1 MRIYV
6 RALLLVQL
14 CAVLTVSADSQPQSV
29 TLREAVRSALK
40 NNPELAAARHEVAQA
55 NAQLR
60 EAWGYALPSIDFSGR
75 YSRALKKP
83 VFFFPN
89 IFDSSAAK
97 RGDVTAIEIGSDNS
111 FDFSFTVSQVL
122 FNSAVFT
129 GVGTANIY
137 AKAAEELFR
146 SKTVGTVAATRR
158 AFYGVLLAKEVLGM
172 LEANLKNAEETFKN
186 ASVLAGQGL
195 LSEYDKL
202 RAEVGLAN
210 IKPEVI
216 RAENNYALA
225 LNNLKIAMGIPVDT
239 ELQIA
244 GGLTFSPVDDGIVES
259 ADISVLERNPSLNA
273 LRYQE
278 DVNDAIT
285 AIERANY
292 LPSLAAFG
300 TYQWQAQKNNFRFST
315 RDFVAS
321 SVVGLSISM
330 NVFNGFR
337 TNARVEQAE
346 LDTRKV
352 QEQITHTEMR
362 LRTAAESVVRTLR
375 AARQRIEAVERT
387 VEQAQRGHRIAMTR
401 FTSGSGTQL
410 EVSDAQLALTTATTN
425 KIQAIYD
432 YLVAGSDLD
441 ELLGRVPDYAN
452 TDAMEK

>member
-1 MRIYV
+1 MRFDLRVILGIV
-6 RALLLVQL
+6 A
-14 CAVLTVSADSQPQSV
+14 CAASITSAASQPLSV
-29 TLREAVRSALK
+29 TLENAVRSALK

-137 AKAAEELFR
+137 AKAADELLR
-146 SKTVGTVAATRR
+146 SKTVGTVSMTRR
-158 AFYGVLLAKEVLGM
+158 AFYGVLLAKEVLNM
-172 LEANLKNAEETFKN
+172 LQANQKNAEETFRN
-186 ASVLAGQGL
+186 ASVLANQGL

-225 LNNLKIAMGIPVDT
+225 LNNLKIAMGIAVET
-239 ELQIA
+239 ELAIA
-244 GGLTFSPVDDGIVES
+244 GGLTFSPVDDGIVER
-259 ADISVLERNPSLNA
+259 ADNTVLENNPSLKA

-278 DVNDAIT
+278 DVTDAIT

-300 TYQWQAQKNNFRFST
+300 SYQWQAQKNNFHFST

-321 SVVGLSISM
+321 SIVGLSISM

-362 LRTAAESVVRTLR
+362 LRTAAESVVRSLR
-375 AARQRIEAVERT
+375 AARQRIDAVERT
-387 VEQAQRGHRIAMTR
+387 VEQAQRGYRIAMTR

-425 KIQAIYD
+425 KIHAIYD
-432 YLVAGSDLD
+432 YLVAGSELD
-441 ELLGRVPDYAN
+441 ELLGRIPDYAHIDSTEN
-452 TDAMEK
+452 